1 MTPNFYYELINNLNY
16 AVICIN
22 KNFNVELAN
31 QQVCEL
37 FGYKKDELINAPIN
51 SILDGFKENLLQ
63 RINIFD
69 KPGIKDFPNFI
80 FESEAVCSSGLKLE
94 VELSISKWQYEQGTY
109 ISVIIRDIS
118 QHHREQE
125 ALTKAQDFIESKLEN
140 ENRRLL
146 EEEKEFI
153 KMQEELRLA
162 REIQQ
167 HLLPDSPPTID
178 GFDIAAINIPAK
190 EVGGDYYDFDLN
202 EEKLFFCLGDV
213 SGKGMPA
220 SLLVAN
226 LQASLHSQLKNSLT
240 PKEIIQ
246 NSNQLIYQNT
256 DPTKFITF
264 FYGLLDVTN
273 GQITYCNAGHD
284 QPILLTSKSK
294 LINLQTGGI
303 PLGVLPEFEYENTNV
318 NITEGEILILYSDGI
333 TEAWNENQEEF
344 GLERLINK
352 LQTSKDL
359 NAIDIIKSVIN
370 EIQSFIGEVP
380 QMDDMTMMIIK
391 NNK

>member
-1 MTPNFYYELINNLNY
+1 MVPNFYYEMLNNLNY
-16 AVICIN
+16 AVICTN
-22 KNFNVELAN
+22 KNFNIEIAN
-31 QQVCEL
+31 HQVYEL
-37 FGYKKDELINAPIN
+37 FGYKKDELTNAPIN

-69 KPGIKDFPNFI
+69 KPGVKDYPNFI
-80 FESEAVCSSGLKLE
+80 YESEAVCSSGLKLK
-94 VELSISKWQYEQGTY
+94 VELSISVWQYVQDKY

-167 HLLPDSPPTID
+167 HLLPDSPPSID

-213 SGKGMPA
+213 SGKGLPA

-226 LQASLHSQLKNSLT
+226 LQASLHSQLKNNLS
-240 PKEIIQ
+240 PKEIVA

-256 DPTKFITF
+256 DPTKFITLY
-264 FYGLLDVTN
+264 YGVLDIHKE
-273 GQITYCNAGHD
+273 QIIYSNAGHD
-284 QPILLTSKSK
+284 QPIVISQESNILK
-294 LINLQTGGI
+294 LREGGL
-303 PLGVLPEFEYENTNV
+303 PLGILTDQQYENS
-318 NITEGEILILYSDGI
+318 EINFKSGKMLIIYSDGI
-333 TEAWNENQEEF
+333 TEAMNKDQEEF

-352 LQTSKDL
+352 LKNLRDL
-359 NAIDIIKSVIN
+359 NAADIINSVIN
-370 EIQSFIGEVP
+370 DIRSFVGEIP

>member
-380 QMDDMTMMIIK
+380 QMDDMTMMMIK